1 MHHEPQAYDDTAL
14 AGESIRLIAMSTLS
28 ELAIAGDGT
37 LYTSYEWHK
46 TGERAAAC
54 LVLSDDDVH

>member
-1 MHHEPQAYDDTAL
+1 
-14 AGESIRLIAMSTLS
+14 MSTLS

-37 LYTSYEWHK
+37 LHTSYEWHK

-54 LVLSDDDVH
+54 LVLSDDDVHEWVQDLLDMFAQTAL